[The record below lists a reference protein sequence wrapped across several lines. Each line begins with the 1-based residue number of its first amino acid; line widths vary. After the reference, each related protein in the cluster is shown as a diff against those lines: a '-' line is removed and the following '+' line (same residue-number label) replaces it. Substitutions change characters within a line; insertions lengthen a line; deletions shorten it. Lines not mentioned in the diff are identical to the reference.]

1 MFERLRRHFQRR
13 RPESVQP
20 TTAPVANES
29 LQPETVQSTPSPD
42 SGPSMA
48 QSLMVAAA
56 AATRLA
62 ADQEQQTDQRI
73 VMINKR
79 RYAWSALS
87 EEVRQLLLDLHKA
100 DELVRIRRQRVLVLA
115 QGRLAI
121 RERVRQALTSVTPMD
136 EQTDSRDAASGIA

>member
-1 MFERLRRHFQRR
+1 
-13 RPESVQP
+13 
-20 TTAPVANES
+20 
-29 LQPETVQSTPSPD
+29 
-42 SGPSMA
+42 
-48 QSLMVAAA
+48 
-56 AATRLA
+56 
-62 ADQEQQTDQRI
+62 
-73 VMINKR
+73 MINKR

-121 RERVRQALTSVTPMD
+121 RERVRQALTSITPMD